1 MPTIDGHVGVAAEP
15 RNEWSH
21 GRGLQPRDEEI
32 AGAVPCP
39 GLQAPAPLLLVEGGT
54 ATRARLERTLAARG
68 FTVTAVDGAQAAL
81 AAAAETEFAYAVVEI
96 PPGKGSGLQPI
107 KELHELRAPMRIV
120 VTTDHD
126 SFAAVIL
133 ALRAGA
139 ADYLP
144 KPLGEEE
151 LVDALLGRTPISPP
165 VPETPLGLQRRRWEH
180 IQRVLE
186 QCGRNLSEAARCL
199 RMHRHTL
206 QRILGKRAPRPRA
219 CNRDDATAD
228 LRTGAVAR
236 SYGRSS
242 ALANARARIG

>member
-1 MPTIDGHVGVAAEP
+1 MPTVDGHVGGAAEP

-96 PPGKGSGLQPI
+96 PPGKGSGLQLI

-120 VTTDHD
+120 VITDHD
-126 SFAAVIL
+126 SFATVIL

-139 ADYLP
+139 DDYLP
-144 KPLGEEE
+144 MPVSEHE
-151 LVDALLGRTPISPP
+151 LTDALLGRRPALPP
-165 VPETPLGLQRRRWEH
+165 VPETPLAIQRIRWEH
-180 IQRVLE
+180 TQRILE
-186 QCGRNLSEAARCL
+186 QCGHNVSDAARRL
-199 RMHRHTL
+199 RMHRRSL
-206 QRILGKRAPRPRA
+206 QRMLNKRAPYSRGS
-219 CNRDDATAD
+219 
-228 LRTGAVAR
+228 L
-236 SYGRSS
+236 
-242 ALANARARIG
+242 